1 MLTVAYCRVST
12 EEQAAEGWSIAGQAA
27 KLRAYADL
35 RDLGPVTVIED
46 PGRSGKDTN
55 RPGLQQLLHA
65 VERGHVSSVLIWR
78 LDRLSR
84 NLGDLILLAD
94 TFGKAGVGLY
104 SFTEQIDLAS
114 ATGRMFYNILG
125 AFAQFYREQLAE
137 NVTMGMG
144 AAVRQGKW
152 INRPK
157 TGYDLV
163 DGDLVPNELAP
174 VVQRIFRLRA
184 EGISHRGI
192 EAATGI
198 RYSTV
203 MAILKSRIYLGE
215 VQHRDEWFPG
225 KHEAL
230 VSAEQFEAAQRGYVA
245 KRRQSADV
253 LSGRVRC
260 GLCGKA
266 ATVQYN
272 QDRKL
277 LYRCHHRG
285 SGCSQPSRSASGL
298 LRAALLG
305 LRLIGGEEELQQ
317 AIRRQLREA
326 GRSDPKG
333 PEAGA
338 QRPAESLAA
347 LSAKRQKLLEL
358 YYASKIT
365 AEYFAEQELV
375 LSQAIE
381 AVRSESA
388 VAEQV
393 IVVTGELSRRFEE
406 VAAVLHDLDL
416 DRVWTEATDK
426 ERRVLIHELV
436 DRIAFFPDHLEVTVA
451 GAPAINVA
459 LSEVGLKESRTVG
472 VGGGT

>member
-55 RPGLQQLLHA
+55 RPGLQQLLQA

-157 TGYDLV
+157 TGYDLI

-198 RYSTV
+198 KYSTV
-203 MAILKSRIYLGE
+203 MAILKSRIYRGE

-305 LRLIGGEEELQQ
+305 LRLIGGEEELQE
-317 AIRRQLREA
+317 AIRRQLRKATQDRTEPP
-326 GRSDPKG
+326 GG
-333 PEAGA
+333 G
-338 QRPAESLAA
+338 QRPAESLAS
-347 LSAKRQKLLEL
+347 LNTKRQKLLDL
-358 YYASKIT
+358 YYGEKIT
-365 AEYFAEQELV
+365 ADYFAEQELV
-375 LSQAIE
+375 LSQSIE
-381 AVRSESA
+381 AVRSEAA
-388 VAEQV
+388 VAEEV

-406 VAAVLHDLDL
+406 VAAVLRDLDL
-416 DRVWTEATDK
+416 DRLWTEATDK

-436 DRIAFFPDHLEVTVA
+436 ERIAFFPDHLEVTVA